1 MNKSILVNWTFRS
14 GSGAIKD
21 YLSSRIDISSP
32 FGDNEFRIVSDPMG
46 LNSLYNFCY
55 LNPGILNP
63 SYGVEQF
70 KNYVTK
76 LQKYKVYISEGK
88 RGELYNINLLNLT
101 NKFIKNIT
109 KTNYYA
115 TPHYSRVNFSIKNKI
130 KYSLG
135 LKLKK
140 KNQEM
145 KIANIIIPKSEKQFI
160 EYSKNYIKNV
170 IKYASFKKTNSNTI
184 VLDNAV
190 DAINPI
196 ESSKFFINPKIII
209 VTRDPRD
216 VFSSM
221 KISKAAAAPNYNVRL
236 FVNWYKH
243 YFCNSRFKNILNDR
257 SVLNVKFEKFINNF
271 RYENKRL
278 CKFLGIKENFKLRKN
293 SIFNL
298 EISRKNIGKSKKN
311 LSRYEINFIEKNLKN
326 HLEW

>member
-1 MNKSILVNWTFRS
+1 MNKSILVNGTFRS

-46 LNSLYNFCY
+46 LNSLHSFCY
-55 LNPGILNP
+55 SNPGILNP
-63 SYGVEQF
+63 SYGIEQF
-70 KNYVTK
+70 KNYVNK
-76 LQKYKVYISEGK
+76 LQKYKVYISEGR
-88 RGELYNINLLNLT
+88 RGELYNINLINLT
-101 NKFIKNIT
+101 NKFIKDIT
-109 KTNYYA
+109 KINYYA

-135 LKLKK
+135 LKLNK

-145 KIANIIIPKSEKQFI
+145 KITNIIIPKNEKQFI
-160 EYSKNYIKNV
+160 KYSKNYIKDI
-170 IKYASFKKTNSNTI
+170 IKYASFKKTNSKTI

-196 ESSKFFINPKIII
+196 VSSKYFVNPKIII

-221 KISKAAAAPNYNVRL
+221 KISKAAAAPNYDVKL
-236 FVNWYKH
+236 FVGWYKN
-243 YFCNSRFKNILNDR
+243 YFCSSRFKNILGNR
-257 SVLNVKFEKFINNF
+257 KVLNVKFEKFINNF
-271 RYENKRL
+271 SYENKRL
-278 CKFLGIKENFKLRKN
+278 CKFLGIKESFKLRKN

-298 EISRKNIGKSKKN
+298 DKSRKNIGKSKKN
-311 LSRYEINFIEKNLKN
+311 LTRYEINFIEKNLKN